1 MRIRYDKALLRLSE
15 YSVKAHRWQITA
27 FEQVAKDI
35 ARADGGQLR
44 RISDKDKFRF
54 QRKSFEQM
62 RKQRKV
68 YHRTF
73 VRDDRI
79 VLKLV
84 VLVSVKDVFAVTGRV
99 FEQSMERFCLS
110 ARQFGNSFCRTSR
123 RGAERKRN
131 IL

>member
-54 QRKSFEQM
+54 QRKSFEQN
-62 RKQRKV
+62 
-68 YHRTF
+68 
-73 VRDDRI
+73 
-79 VLKLV
+79 
-84 VLVSVKDVFAVTGRV
+84 S
-99 FEQSMERFCLS
+99 ERSIIELS
-110 ARQFGNSFCRTSR
+110 SAMTASY
-123 RGAERKRN
+123 
-131 IL
+131 